1 MRVLHLTCNDART
14 GGAKALHRLHVAL
27 LEAGVDSRVLLGA
40 DEDKSDTERHMA
52 RPFLWRLA
60 DKPVRMVEGCTGLH
74 GAARPS
80 FRLWR
85 RAIDAFNPDVVHLHW
100 TYSGHSVPLVNLRS
114 LAVAYPLVWTF
125 HDMWA
130 FTGGC
135 TNSKGCERWL
145 CGCGSCPILAAG
157 EVTGAMLPMPRDLT
171 ALQWRVKRWAL
182 SGTPMTIVA
191 PSAWMADLVRQSPIV
206 NHAETVCVPNP
217 LDTSFF
223 RPRSKT
229 DARRLLGIPHDRLAL
244 FFIGKPHSVFFYEG
258 RVPLFVEA
266 VQLLRSAAPALAERL
281 SVLVVGGRGEEL
293 LRRCGLPGVAL
304 GAVSDESLLIDCLSA
319 ADLMV
324 NTTQF
329 DNLPGVVQEAMSCG
343 TPVVA
348 SDVGGLRDM
357 LDSGL
362 SGLLA
367 DPSSPR
373 AFATAIET
381 VLVDEGIREAL
392 AQRARAKAIERYDNS
407 AVAPAMIAVY
417 QRARERPS

>member
-1 MRVLHLTCNDART
+1 
-14 GGAKALHRLHVAL
+14 
-27 LEAGVDSRVLLGA
+27 VLLSGA
-40 DEDKSDTERHMA
+40 EDQSPSERHIRCSSA
-52 RPFLWRLA
+52 WRMA
-60 DKPVRMVEGCTGLH
+60 DKPFWILAERTGLH
-74 GAARPS
+74 GFAWPS

-85 RAIDAFNPDVVHLHW
+85 RAVDAFCPDVVHIHW
-100 TYSGHSVPLVNLRS
+100 TYSSGTPPLISLPS
-114 LAVAYPLVWTF
+114 LAADYPLVWTF

-135 TNSKGCERWL
+135 TNSKGCERWMT
-145 CGCGSCPILAAG
+145 GCGSCPILAAG
-157 EVTGAMLPMPRDLT
+157 EITGAMRPMPRDLT
-171 ALQWRVKRWAL
+171 ALQWRVKHWAL

-191 PSAWMADLVRQSPIV
+191 PSAWMANLVRQSPIV
-206 NHAETVCVPNP
+206 NRAEIVCVPNP
-217 LDTSFF
+217 LDTGFF

-229 DARRLLGIPHDRLAL
+229 AARQLLGLPPDRLVL
-244 FFIGKPHSVFFYEG
+244 FFIGKPHDVFFYEG

-266 VQLLRSAAPALAERL
+266 VQLLRRAAPALADRL
-281 SVLVVGGRGEEL
+281 SILVVGGRGEEL
-293 LRRCGLPGVAL
+293 LGECGLPGVAV
-304 GAVSDESLLIDCLSA
+304 GAVSDELLLTACLSA

-357 LDSGL
+357 LDGGA

-367 DPSSPR
+367 DPRSSQ

-381 VLVDEGIREAL
+381 ALADPSLREAL
-392 AQRARAKAIERYDNS
+392 AHRARAKAVEHYDNG
-407 AVAPAMIAVY
+407 AVAPAMLSVY
-417 QRARERPS
+417 RSSCERAS